1 MRSPIDARALE
12 SGARALLFASLLT
25 LLWRVWSPPPLAGD
39 ESVSSSGLAGALHR
53 WTTGPAP
60 ARASIRLARLPTP
73 AERDW
78 LAAVARGGSDVAWYS
93 DLDAIAVEALTS
105 AEPQHSY
112 VIRVAGAAGSEM
124 TITDGAREI
133 AVVKTGEGAASIRTT
148 VLSGPVSVD
157 ARDGRAST
165 VRPRARR
172 VGRVAVIGP
181 AGWETKFVI
190 AALEERGWSVDSRVA
205 VGPAVSVGT
214 LGSANLDTLRYSAAV
229 VVQQLPGGWMSQLTR
244 FVSMG
249 GGLIVTGGAIR
260 DRSLAALLPAQ
271 PGRALGARDSAVVTR
286 EALGGLAVAPGPRA
300 VVLETRAD
308 VPVVA
313 GGRVGNGRVILAGY
327 ADTWEWRMRG
337 DEHALGAHRDW
348 WSAVVGAAAYAPDTG
363 AATHSPESAPV
374 AALYA
379 ALGPPGAAGP
389 LPPLRDRRFP
399 VEALLFVLATLSL
412 LAETVSRRRRSLP

>member
-12 SGARALLFASLLT
+12 WGARALLFASLFA
-25 LLWRVWSPPPLAGD
+25 LLWRVWSPPRVARD
-39 ESVSSSGLAGALHR
+39 EAVTSSGLTGALQR
-53 WTTGPAP
+53 WTTGAAP
-60 ARASIRLARLPTP
+60 ARASVSIDRLPTP

-78 LAAVARGGSDVAWYS
+78 LAAFARSGSDMAWYG
-93 DLDAIAVEALTS
+93 DVEAIAVEALAS

-112 VIRVAGAAGSEM
+112 VIRVAGAPGSEM
-124 TITDGAREI
+124 TIGDGAREI
-133 AVVKTGEGAASIRTT
+133 AAVTTGEGAGSIRTT

-157 ARDGRAST
+157 AGGGRAST

-190 AALEERGWSVDSRVA
+190 AALEERGWRVDSRVA

-214 LGSANLDTLRYSAAV
+214 LASTALDTSRYSAAV
-229 VVQQLPGGWMSQLTR
+229 VVQQLPGGWLSPLTQ

-271 PGRALGARDSAVVTR
+271 PGRALGTRDSAVVTR
-286 EALGGLAVAPGPRA
+286 EALGGLAIAPGPRA

-308 VPVVA
+308 APVVA
-313 GGRVGNGRVILAGY
+313 AGRVGNGRVILAGY
-327 ADTWEWRMRG
+327 SDTWEWRMRG
-337 DEHALGAHRDW
+337 DENALGAHRDW

-363 AATHSPESAPV
+363 AAIHSPESAPL
-374 AALYA
+374 AALHA
-379 ALGPPGAAGP
+379 ALGPPGTAGP
-389 LPPLRDRRFP
+389 LPLPRDRRLP
-399 VEALLFVLATLSL
+399 VEALLFALATLSL